1 MRLPNFKKRN
11 TSGLSKFQSKT
22 ARVQIPSWK
31 HVNWAHSPP
40 SPCQSTTV
48 LWTTSPLTNASA
60 RHYINASE
68 GGGRLSDSAPFLHVV
83 HFSRLMYTGRWVALL
98 RCLLRPTHAAS
109 LTPRFTVECELW
121 SQKVSRFFLMKTNT
135 PGMPDHTSWR
145 CKCNFE
151 ATLNPLAITKKIQ

>member
-48 LWTTSPLTNASA
+48 QGTTSPLTNASA

-109 LTPRFTVECELW
+109 LTPQIYCRMRALITESFPFFPDENKHPRHAWSYILTV
-121 SQKVSRFFLMKTNT
+121 
-135 PGMPDHTSWR
+135 
-145 CKCNFE
+145 
-151 ATLNPLAITKKIQ
+151 